1 MLTSFIDKFSQRA
14 GSLGVSNFE
23 RIVGRRI
30 GRCYVASVTV
40 KINLEIFCPEMNGC
54 PLNIATPNFDGE

>member
-40 KINLEIFCPEMNGC
+40 KINLENFLPDMNDC
-54 PLNIATPNFDGE
+54 PLERCIPNFDGE